1 MTTDFRGKPPQE
13 RARSGRTE
21 FRELGR
27 ELGDVVVEF
36 RRLAQL
42 EVQHAKAEVMDQVM
56 TLARSLAFV
65 AAAIFMSFMTVAF
78 LMAALMFGLGLFM
91 SLWLSALITA
101 GVAAVILLAVAV
113 VAIRGFKSLD
123 FSMKRTIR
131 SIQED
136 FRWLQEQI
144 KSKGR

>member
-1 MTTDFRGKPPQE
+1 MTTDFRGKPPEE
-13 RARSGRTE
+13 RVRSGRVE

-101 GVAAVILLAVAV
+101 GVAFAILVAVAS
-113 VAIRGFKSLD
+113 VAMRGFKSLD